1 MRNKIFKLLLVL
13 VAILVIAGCA
23 KNPSGN
29 FGPSWD
35 VAYQVPLVENEVETA
50 ENLLSGNEDV
60 IIPDGTQEDDRIKF
74 ESDFSDTNFP
84 TVDLGN
90 ELANVDLPSQ
100 SQPYQL
106 DPLELTAPT
115 SIDIAYSGVPVT
127 DSSPVTKTTTL
138 QVSEFDIATFT
149 DSTTTQLNDL
159 SSVNNLNIN
168 VDASNLTSG
177 DVGFVIDFAYQ
188 DTSNTSQTDT
198 LEFTVSNGDG
208 NLTPASSWNLN
219 GQDIDFSQGIDITIE
234 VAGKNSSSGD
244 IDFLLGFSNLEVAK
258 VVNLEAGEIEDQ
270 TFKPDL
276 LDFGTIESGVKEVDF
291 TEGKLYT
298 KFTPYADSGLSFTV
312 SSFGINNLTDDDS
325 DGVIDLTSAT
335 LSDLSRGLDI
345 KFTLDVSTTDTTV
358 TYDTTQD
365 ITIEGGFSDGTT
377 YTKASIDSV
386 TLDSSY
392 LSNNDLSTSFDQ
404 QVLSD
409 VSEYFSKLTVN
420 DAVIDLTI
428 NHGISNLKLALD
440 TVSFQ
445 ALASNGA
452 IVSSKSLAD
461 LDQDGTATI
470 TGTDG
475 TISLNAGELFT
486 WLGTLDDNLVSEVV
500 LKGSVSS
507 GLVDDTQDV
516 TISSSSNIES
526 GMQATIAFDFTLE
539 NDIEKRMTPS
549 LVSDSLDKDQ
559 VDDLEEVIKETR
571 LVISE
576 LNNQFP
582 IGINVDVYVA
592 NMDDWAGYSDQQL
605 EDLSETELDKL
616 YQADNLFKSISIEG
630 NTNKKEE
637 VLLEPEEGHR
647 FTADNVY
654 VGVRYTIPA
663 GDLVLNSTDKI
674 ELKNAFVKL
683 VTKVNQGGDQ

>member
-1 MRNKIFKLLLVL
+1 
-13 VAILVIAGCA
+13 
-23 KNPSGN
+23 
-29 FGPSWD
+29 
-35 VAYQVPLVENEVETA
+35 
-50 ENLLSGNEDV
+50 
-60 IIPDGTQEDDRIKF
+60 
-74 ESDFSDTNFP
+74 
-84 TVDLGN
+84 
-90 ELANVDLPSQ
+90 
-100 SQPYQL
+100 
-106 DPLELTAPT
+106 
-115 SIDIAYSGVPVT
+115 
-127 DSSPVTKTTTL
+127 
-138 QVSEFDIATFT
+138 
-149 DSTTTQLNDL
+149 
-159 SSVNNLNIN
+159 
-168 VDASNLTSG
+168 
-177 DVGFVIDFAYQ
+177 
-188 DTSNTSQTDT
+188 
-198 LEFTVSNGDG
+198 
-208 NLTPASSWNLN
+208 
-219 GQDIDFSQGIDITIE
+219 
-234 VAGKNSSSGD
+234 
-244 IDFLLGFSNLEVAK
+244 
-258 VVNLEAGEIEDQ
+258 
-270 TFKPDL
+270 
-276 LDFGTIESGVKEVDF
+276 
-291 TEGKLYT
+291 
-298 KFTPYADSGLSFTV
+298 
-312 SSFGINNLTDDDS
+312 
-325 DGVIDLTSAT
+325 
-335 LSDLSRGLDI
+335 
-345 KFTLDVSTTDTTV
+345 
-358 TYDTTQD
+358 
-365 ITIEGGFSDGTT
+365 
-377 YTKASIDSV
+377 
-386 TLDSSY
+386 
-392 LSNNDLSTSFDQ
+392 
-404 QVLSD
+404 
-409 VSEYFSKLTVN
+409 
-420 DAVIDLTI
+420 LTI